1 MLADVP
7 FALEWHVPTEKV
19 VTEWRLPVPADL
31 LESLFWQ
38 AAGPLTGDDEPS
50 AVLLAGLTVCAA
62 DGMLV
67 NIADTPANRA
77 EFGCTGT
84 AEQDGEGSAPFPQ
97 LRVVALTGRAWPG
110 HARRD
115 PGRARAGEQTLLRRL
130 VRRRRTCSPAA
141 SSASTGIFPAMS

>member
-1 MLADVP
+1 M
-7 FALEWHVPTEKV
+7 
-19 VTEWRLPVPADL
+19 
-31 LESLFWQ
+31 
-38 AAGPLTGDDEPS
+38 
-50 AVLLAGLTVCAA
+50 LLAGLTVCAA

-97 LRVVALTGRAWPG
+97 LRVVALTGRAG
-110 HARRD
+110 RAMLGAIL
-115 PGRARAGEQTLLRRL
+115 GRARAGSRPCSGGSCAAA
-130 VRRRRTCSPAA
+130 RTCSPAV